1 MQINRKEW
9 DIRLDISAP
18 QIFLAENFTDKNTII
33 CIVDFGKLFFT
44 NRQILSSPVRTQA
57 SAPVTQNSTELDI
70 TEDDDGTKTDF

>member
-18 QIFLAENFTDKNTII
+18 QIFLAEHFTDKNTVI

-44 NRQILSSPVRTQA
+44 NRQGLSSA
-57 SAPVTQNSTELDI
+57 SSYANAPVTQNSTELDI
-70 TEDDDGTKTDF
+70 TEDDDGTIIDS